1 MNLVPGLLYSKEH
14 EWVKV
19 EGNDAYVGI
28 TNYAQLQLG
37 DIVYVE
43 IPEVDDNIKKGEVLC
58 TVESVKTAADVFSP
72 LSGIITKVNE
82 ELDDEPEKVNEQ
94 PYEAWLAVITMS
106 DLTQLDELLDEKAY
120 AKYCEEEE

>member
-14 EWVKV
+14 EWIKV

-37 DIVYVE
+37 DIVFVE
-43 IPEVDDNIKKGEVLC
+43 LPEVDDDIKKGEVMC
-58 TVESVKTAADVFSP
+58 AVESVKTAADVFSP
-72 LSGIITKVNE
+72 LSGVITKVNE
-82 ELDDEPEKVNEQ
+82 ELDDEPEKVNEE
-94 PYEAWLAVITMS
+94 PYEAWLGVITMS
-106 DLTQLDELLDEKAY
+106 DLSELDELLDEAAY